1 MWSPCHA
8 SYPRLVLRSSGAPR
22 PSPPSA
28 RPAPI
33 DDIALTHGCRVNTL
47 THVSD
52 EHTVTIDRDGLTDTP
67 PILAARGVAKSYG
80 GVHAVQDVTLEFPA
94 GSVTALVGDNGAG
107 KTTLIKMLSGV
118 IQPDHGHLEVDGVP
132 VRFAD
137 PATARAAGV
146 ETVYQDLALADH
158 RDVAENLFMGRE
170 LVRGVGPLRVL
181 DRRAM
186 RRATEQALADLNVRI
201 PSVGQQVRRLSGGQR
216 QAIAIGRA
224 VHWGSRVL
232 IMDEPMAALGL
243 QESGRVQDLVRRLA
257 ERGLTQLIVSHNLDH
272 VFFLS
277 TRIAVMRLGRLVA
290 VRETARTDREEV
302 VRLIAGLGQREPTA
316 A

>member
-1 MWSPCHA
+1 MSDEPWLTIDA
-8 SYPRLVLRSSGAPR
+8 DGAT
-22 PSPPSA
+22 SPP
-28 RPAPI
+28 P
-33 DDIALTHGCRVNTL
+33 V
-47 THVSD
+47 
-52 EHTVTIDRDGLTDTP
+52 
-67 PILAARGVAKSYG
+67 LATRGVAKSYG
-80 GVHAVQDVTLEFPA
+80 GVHAVRDVTVAFPA

-107 KTTLIKMLSGV
+107 KTTLIKMLAGV
-118 IQPDHGHLEVDGVP
+118 IQPDHGHLELDGVP
-132 VRFAD
+132 VRFSD
-137 PATARAAGV
+137 PAAARAAGV

-170 LVRGVGPLRVL
+170 LVRSVGPLRVL
-181 DRRAM
+181 DVGGM

-216 QAIAIGRA
+216 QAIAISRA

-243 QESGRVQDLVRRLA
+243 QESGRVQELVRRLA

-272 VFFLS
+272 VFFLA

-290 VRETARTDREEV
+290 VRETSQTDREEV
-302 VRLIAGLGQREPTA
+302 VRLIAGLGQREPA
-316 A
+316 AA

>member
-1 MWSPCHA
+1 M
-8 SYPRLVLRSSGAPR
+8 
-22 PSPPSA
+22 
-28 RPAPI
+28 
-33 DDIALTHGCRVNTL
+33 

-52 EHTVTIDRDGLTDTP
+52 TPAEPTGAMPVTSVQRSGSSA
-67 PILAARGVAKSYG
+67 PILAARSVGKSYG
-80 GVHAVQDVTLEFPA
+80 GVHAVRDVTVEFPA
-94 GSVTALVGDNGAG
+94 GTVTALVGDNGAG
-107 KTTLIKMLSGV
+107 KTTLIKMLAGV
-118 IQPDHGHLEVDGVP
+118 LQPDSGHLEVDGAE
-132 VRFAD
+132 VRFRD
-137 PATARAAGV
+137 PAAARAVGV

-170 LVRGVGPLRVL
+170 LVRTLGPLRVL
-181 DRRAM
+181 DRSGM
-186 RRATEQALADLNVRI
+186 RRATEQALADLSVNI
-201 PSVGQQVRRLSGGQR
+201 PAVTQQVRRLSGGQR

-243 QESGRVQDLVRRLA
+243 QEAGRVQALVQRLA

-290 VRETARTDREEV
+290 IRDTSDTDREEV
-302 VRLIAGLGQREPTA
+302 VRLIAGLGQRELDA